1 MERIQIKYDS
11 EVILFLNQLA
21 FKLFEKDYFSYFD
34 NAVVYKDKII
44 DFIEN
49 NLTHFPSKKT
59 PPKIQYLGKN
69 YIFYT
74 TNQRTTWYVFF
85 EKEENQYLVTF
96 ISNNH
101 SEIAKF
107 LKP

>member
-1 MERIQIKYDS
+1 MERVQIKYDS
-11 EVILFLNQLA
+11 EVVHFLNQLA

-49 NLTHFPSKKT
+49 NLPHFPSKKT
-59 PPKIQYLGKN
+59 PLKVKYLGQN

-74 TNQRTTWYVFF
+74 SNQRTTWYVFF
-85 EKEENQYLVTF
+85 EKENNNYLITN
-96 ISNNH
+96 IINNH
-101 SEIAKF
+101 SEEANWLI
-107 LKP
+107 